1 VVFVIFLFL
10 RSPMATLIPSLAL
23 PMSLIGTFVVMRL
36 LNYSLDNWFLT
47 WSERSKAPMLL
58 EDFKGLCVGVHY
70 TKLRNAFNKVN
81 KLYAR

>member
-1 VVFVIFLFL
+1 
-10 RSPMATLIPSLAL
+10 
-23 PMSLIGTFVVMRL
+23 
-36 LNYSLDNWFLT
+36 
-47 WSERSKAPMLL
+47 MLL